1 MRDWIAYVEVKQS
14 EIFSSSVVNTKAILL
29 KYFDFMIS
37 SPLAAGMQNLSKTFI
52 KLVYLI
58 NIY

>member
-1 MRDWIAYVEVKQS
+1 M
-14 EIFSSSVVNTKAILL
+14 NTKAILL